1 MTTNFYRATL
11 LKGFAMSNLLALLMV
26 GLFKYTKLQDSGAL
40 VFSIFVIVPILMG
53 MVSAWFWIK
62 LELRS
67 KHIVGYSILNGLLA
81 ILLSYIFL
89 GEGVICLLIVSPLI
103 FAFITSGAF
112 LGQRMFRKNNQRL
125 NVSVCSLL
133 FLVFVVDSLSEHNYV
148 NLVADEMV
156 INATPEQIWK
166 HVVAFDKIEKKDN
179 YWLFQIGMP
188 SPAQTTV
195 EGYYKGAG
203 RKCIFSN
210 GYIFEEKIVTYEP
223 NKNLTFDIIGQPLDP
238 EIMGHI
244 DILRGQFLLKD
255 NGNGTTTLIGNS
267 WYRLH
272 VFPIWYYDIWA
283 KSITRNV
290 HLRVME
296 HIKELSEKG

>member
-1 MTTNFYRATL
+1 MTLNFYQKTL
-11 LKGFAMSNLLALLMV
+11 LKGIIVSNLSALFIV
-26 GLFKYTKLQDSGAL
+26 GLFKYSKVEGDGAL
-40 VFSIFVIVPILMG
+40 VFSIFVIVPLIMG
-53 MVSAWFWIK
+53 IVSSWFWIK
-62 LELRS
+62 VDLKS
-67 KHIVGYSILNGLLA
+67 KPIIGYSILNGLLG
-81 ILLSYIFL
+81 ILLSYVCL
-89 GEGVICLLIVSPLI
+89 GEGVLCLLIVSPLI
-103 FAFITSGAF
+103 FAFIITGAF
-112 LGQRMFRKNNQRL
+112 LGRTMFRKNNQRL
-125 NVSVCSLL
+125 NVSVFSLL
-133 FLVFVVDSLSEHNYV
+133 FVVFVTDSLSEHNYV

-188 SPAQTTV
+188 SPSQTTV
-195 EGYYKGAG
+195 TGHYKGAG

-210 GYIFEEKIVTYEP
+210 GYIFDEKIVTYEP
-223 NKNLTFDIIGQPLDP
+223 NKDLTFDIIGQPLDP

-255 NGNGTTTLIGNS
+255 NGNGTTTLIGKS

-296 HIKELSEKG
+296 HIKVLSEKG

>member
-1 MTTNFYRATL
+1 MTTNFYRASL
-11 LKGFAMSNLLALLMV
+11 LKGFAVSNLLASLMI
-26 GLFKYTKLQDSGAL
+26 GLIKYTVIPNNGVL
-40 VFSIFVIVPILMG
+40 VFSIFVIVPVLMG
-53 MVSAWFWIK
+53 MVSSWFWIK
-62 LELRS
+62 IDLRS
-67 KHIVGYSILNGLLA
+67 KHIVGYSILNGLIA
-81 ILLSYIFL
+81 ILLSYLFL
-89 GEGVICLLIVSPLI
+89 GEGVLCLLIVSPLI
-103 FAFITSGAF
+103 LAFITCGAF
-112 LGQRMFRKNNQRL
+112 LGWSMFRKNNQRL
-125 NVSVCSLL
+125 NVSVFSLL
-133 FLVFVVDSLSEHNYV
+133 FVVFVVDSISEHNYV

-156 INATPEQIWK
+156 IKARPEQIWK
-166 HVVAFDKIEKKDN
+166 HVVAFDKIEKKDD

-188 SPAQTTV
+188 SPSQTTV
-195 EGYYKGAG
+195 DGYYKGAG

-210 GYIFEEKIVTYEP
+210 GYTFEEKIVSYEP
-223 NKNLTFDIIGQPLDP
+223 NKDLTFDIIGQPLDP

-296 HIKELSEKG
+296 HIKMLSEKG

>member
-1 MTTNFYRATL
+1 MKMNFYKATL
-11 LKGFAMSNLLALLMV
+11 LKGFAVSNLLALLMV
-26 GLFKYTKLQDSGAL
+26 GMFKYTKLQDNGAL

-62 LELRS
+62 IELKS
-67 KHIVGYSILNGLLA
+67 KALIGYSILNGLVA
-81 ILLSYIFL
+81 ILLSYVFL
-89 GEGVICLLIVSPLI
+89 GEGTICLLIVSPLI
-103 FAFITSGAF
+103 FIFITSGVF
-112 LGQRMFRKNNQRL
+112 LGRSMFRKNNQRL
-125 NVSVCSLL
+125 NVSVVSLL
-133 FLVFVVDSLSEHNYV
+133 FVVFVTDSLSEHNYV

-156 INATPEQIWK
+156 IKATPEQIWK
-166 HVVAFDKIEKKDN
+166 HVVAFDKIEKKDD

-188 SPAQTTV
+188 SPSQTTV
-195 EGYYKGAG
+195 DGYYKGAG

-210 GYIFEEKIVTYEP
+210 GYTFEEKIVTYEP
-223 NKNLTFDIIGQPLDP
+223 NKDLTFDIIGQPLDP

-296 HIKELSEKG
+296 HIKELSEKR

>member
-166 HVVAFDKIEKKDN
+166 HVVAFDKIEKKDD

>member
-1 MTTNFYRATL
+1 MTMNFYKATL
-11 LKGFAMSNLLALLMV
+11 LKGFVMSNLLAFLMV
-26 GLFKYTKLQDSGAL
+26 GLIKYSILPNNGEL
-40 VFSIFVIVPILMG
+40 VFSIFVIVPMLMG
-53 MVSAWFWIK
+53 MISAWFWIK
-62 LELRS
+62 VDLKS
-67 KHIVGYSILNGLLA
+67 KAFIGYSILNGLVA
-81 ILLSYIFL
+81 ILLSYLFL

-103 FAFITSGAF
+103 FAFIIMGAF
-112 LGQRMFRKNNQRL
+112 LGRSMFRKNNQRL
-125 NVSVCSLL
+125 NVSVFSLL
-133 FLVFVVDSLSEHNYV
+133 FVVFVVDSLSEHNYV

-156 INATPEQIWK
+156 IKATPEQIWK
-166 HVVAFDKIEKKDN
+166 NVVAFDKIEKKDD

-210 GYIFEEKIVTYEP
+210 GYIFDEKIVTYEP
-223 NKNLTFDIIGQPLDP
+223 NKDLTFDIIGQPLDP

-296 HIKELSEKG
+296 HIKVLSEKG

>member
-133 FLVFVVDSLSEHNYV
+133 FLVFVVDSLSEHNHV

>member
-1 MTTNFYRATL
+1 MTINFYKATL

-26 GLFKYTKLQDSGAL
+26 GLIKYTIIPNDGTL

-53 MVSAWFWIK
+53 IVSSWFWIK
-62 LELRS
+62 IELKS
-67 KHIVGYSILNGLLA
+67 KALIGYSILNGLLA
-81 ILLSYIFL
+81 ILLSYVFL
-89 GEGVICLLIVSPLI
+89 GEGTICLLIVSPLI
-103 FAFITSGAF
+103 FIFIISGVF
-112 LGQRMFRKNNQRL
+112 LGQSMFRKNNQRL
-125 NVSVCSLL
+125 NVSVCALL
-133 FLVFVVDSLSEHNYV
+133 FVVFVVDSLSEHNYV

-156 INATPEQIWK
+156 IKATPEQIWK
-166 HVVAFDKIEKKDN
+166 NVVAFDKIEKKDD

-188 SPAQTTV
+188 SPSQTTV

-210 GYIFEEKIVTYEP
+210 GYTFDEKIVTYEP
-223 NKNLTFDIIGQPLDP
+223 NKDLTFDIIGQPLDP

-255 NGNGTTTLIGNS
+255 NGNGTTTLTGNS

-272 VFPIWYYDIWA
+272 VFPVWYYDIWA

-296 HIKELSEKG
+296 HIKELSEKR

>member
-1 MTTNFYRATL
+1 MTTNLYRATL

-26 GLFKYTKLQDSGAL
+26 GLMKYSKLQDNGTL

-62 LELRS
+62 IELKS
-67 KHIVGYSILNGLLA
+67 KALIGYSILNGLLA
-81 ILLSYIFL
+81 ILLSYLFL
-89 GEGVICLLIVSPLI
+89 REGVICLLMVSPLI
-103 FAFITSGAF
+103 FAFIITGVF

-125 NVSVCSLL
+125 NVSVFSLL
-133 FLVFVVDSLSEHNYV
+133 FVVFVVDSISEHNYV

-156 INATPEQIWK
+156 IKATPEQIWK
-166 HVVAFDKIEKKDN
+166 HVVAFDKIEKKDD

-188 SPAQTTV
+188 SPSQTTV
-195 EGYYKGAG
+195 DGYYKGAG

-210 GYIFEEKIVTYEP
+210 GYTFEEKIVTYEP
-223 NKNLTFDIIGQPLDP
+223 NKDLTFDIIGQPLDP

-296 HIKELSEKG
+296 HIKELSEKR